1 MATPKASGTYEKHLT
16 TLGQLLQTIWEADDL
31 ESVVS
36 AVVNY
41 ISAEYDYSMIWVGAY
56 NRFKHQ
62 LNTKGCYLASKEYFS
77 RQQLLLHPGDLMEQV
92 VVQQRPITVPSLR
105 EEPRA
110 GEWAA
115 ISTKFGVQGAAVWPI
130 RHQDTCFGVMVLGV
144 DHWGLSPTVL
154 ERATLITLT
163 GALGEAF
170 YQRDLEHQRQ
180 RVKQPTKPLFSILE
194 QLEQAGDLETRLRAV
209 VTETHAF
216 VAPSRTNV
224 YWFEKKERHFW
235 HRLGSFKPK
244 RGRRLNPESA
254 PQTNPVPIAAD
265 EVKGFYQMLLNG
277 ELVVL
282 GEVASSLKTSLIG
295 RLMTHLQAQALI
307 AAPIL
312 FHGELLGFLSVE
324 GNRSRIWSEPE
335 KQYVQAAARLVGVS
349 MPASEMEETVAQIRS
364 NQVLTAGITKS
375 IHGNSDW
382 ETVLGQ
388 CADQL
393 LQQVGT
399 ENLLVLVPDPERGGF
414 EIAYQSQQG
423 NPISIRADWR
433 PLHDLDWQLLEQS
446 AEPIHIDSLEDDLKL
461 MAWRPRFLEMGAH
474 SVMACNVSPGRPPE
488 GIILI
493 TDSISRRWSKTEKTL
508 LKSVSQQVGL
518 ILHQWQLQQQANQQ
532 EQLHET
538 MQWGL
543 RNLQRIF
550 RSEELEKSA
559 THHISQLLQAP
570 LVALITWSTGHPHAK
585 VADTIVREQ
594 NFFVR
599 TDRPIPVA
607 ADAIINWAL
616 QTDGVL
622 PLNLE
627 DLPDVTRQ
635 WLYGPH
641 GCQILLVALRTAPE
655 HEPNGVIVL
664 ADHSDRR
671 WSDQQMNMLALLVN
685 QLAWCR
691 RHLQLANHLMAQR
704 QQLAELNWY
713 KQHQI
718 KDMGRLMETTLQR
731 LNTLSAKESTSHQHY
746 QQLLP
751 RLQAVLNQLQQLS
764 AKEYWNL
771 QKSYE
776 TMPLVTLLNRL
787 MDRVNPAVQANQ
799 LWTKVHCESNLTV
812 GGDIQKI
819 EFILYELIA
828 SACDRAPSGGRID
841 IWARQLDRRW
851 LELSITDNG
860 SVDGQVIAEL
870 NHMTSVDVLAQSS
883 LSQPPGLHFGICKS
897 LMAQLG
903 GEFSLQKLEDKRTL
917 SRVILPLGK
926 LAKQRLDR
934 DKFPN
939 TEALLYSSS
948 TQ

>member
-1 MATPKASGTYEKHLT
+1 MATPKSSGTYERHLA
-16 TLGQLLQTIWEADDL
+16 TLGQLLQTIWEAEDL
-31 ESVVS
+31 ESIVS
-36 AVVNY
+36 AVVSY
-41 ISAEYDYSMIWVGAY
+41 ISTDYDYSMIWVGAY
-56 NRFKHQ
+56 DRFKHQ
-62 LNTKGCYLASKEYFS
+62 LHTKGCHLASGEYFS
-77 RQQLLLHPGDLMEQV
+77 RQQLILHPGDLMEQV
-92 VVQQRPITVPSLR
+92 VVQQRPITVPSLL

-110 GEWAA
+110 GEWGA
-115 ISTKFGVQGAAVWPI
+115 IATKFKVKGAAVWPI
-130 RHQDTCFGVMVLGV
+130 RHLDTCYGVMVLGV
-144 DHWGLSPTVL
+144 EHWGLSPTVL
-154 ERATLITLT
+154 ERATLMTLT
-163 GALGEAF
+163 GAIGEAF
-170 YQRDLEHQRQ
+170 YQRDLENQRQ
-180 RVKQPTKPLFSILE
+180 RVKQPTKPLFAILE
-194 QLEQAGDLETRLRAV
+194 QLEQAEDLETRLRSV

-216 VAPSRTNV
+216 VSPTRTNV

-235 HRLGSFKPK
+235 HRVGNFKPQA
-244 RGRRLNPESA
+244 GRRPKHE
-254 PQTNPVPIAAD
+254 PVHQTNPVPIAAD

-295 RLMTHLQAQALI
+295 RLMSHLQAQALI

-324 GNRSRIWSEPE
+324 GNRSRIWSESE
-335 KQYVQAAARLVGVS
+335 KQYVQAVARLVGVS
-349 MPASEMEETVAQIRS
+349 MPASEMEETVAQIQS
-364 NQVLTAGITKS
+364 NQVLTAGITQS

-382 ETVLGQ
+382 ETVLGH

-399 ENLLVLVPDPERGGF
+399 ENLLVLVPDLERGGF

-423 NPISIRADWR
+423 KSISVRSDWR
-433 PLHDLDWQLLEQS
+433 PLHDLDWQQLEKS
-446 AEPIHIDSLEDDLKL
+446 TEPIYIENLEDDLKL

-474 SVMACNVSPGRPPE
+474 SVMACNVSPGRAPE
-488 GIILI
+488 GIILV
-493 TDSISRRWSKTEKTL
+493 TDSISRRWSIPEKEL

-550 RSEELEKSA
+550 RAEELEKSA

-570 LVALITWSTGHPHAK
+570 LVALITWSSGHPHAK
-585 VADTIVREQ
+585 VANTIVREQ

-599 TDRPIPVA
+599 TDRPILVA

-691 RHLQLANHLMAQR
+691 RHLQLVDHLMSQR

-713 KQHQI
+713 KQHQVE
-718 KDMGRLMETTLQR
+718 DMGRLLETTLQR
-731 LNTLSAKESTSHQHY
+731 MNALSSGEGSGQRY
-746 QQLLP
+746 QQLLS
-751 RLQAVLNQLQQLS
+751 RLQALLDTLQQIS
-764 AKEYWNL
+764 EKERWHL

-819 EFILYELIA
+819 EFVLYELIA

-841 IWARQLDRRW
+841 IWARQIDRRW

-860 SVDGQVIAEL
+860 TIDEQVIAEL
-870 NHMTSVDVLAQSS
+870 NQMASVDVLSRSA

-897 LMAQLG
+897 LMEQLG
-903 GEFSLQKLEDKRTL
+903 GEFTLQKLEDQRTL
-917 SRVILPLGK
+917 SRVILPLGN
-926 LAKQRLDR
+926 LAKQRLNR
-934 DKFPN
+934 DKLPN